1 MSIAISHGPATAVN
15 SAIQLSNLRAHVNSE
30 VIQKHYYTRS
40 LNSHALA
47 VPQFRTLSRQHS
59 FFPSTITLQCGM
71 SYRAMCL
78 RTVLVTVVLIPL
90 TVLNQILSL
99 LCFNGCTF
107 ASLVLFCIPVHCKN
121 EHLF

>member
-1 MSIAISHGPATAVN
+1 MSIAISHEPATAVN

-59 FFPSTITLQCGM
+59 FFPSTITMWNELP
-71 SYRAMCL
+71 SYVFEDS
-78 RTVLVTVVLIPL
+78 TSDSSI
-90 TVLNQILSL
+90 N
-99 LCFNGCTF
+99 TF
-107 ASLVLFCIPVHCKN
+107 DNFKSNIISTLF
-121 EHLF
+121 